1 MSRRYVETTL
11 TCCVCG
17 TRAATAWRRAGDHI
31 HGGPREFHAV
41 QCARCGTVRLDPR
54 PAPEE
59 MGKHYTPH
67 TYARAEDESDSG
79 LAERLDEYNRRMA
92 ERTLAAVSD
101 TAPRRAL
108 DVGCGD
114 GRFLAQ
120 LASRGWEVE
129 GLETDPVAAE
139 LARKRTGGTIHEA
152 PLEEITLPQN
162 AFGLVSI
169 LHVLEHVP
177 EPRETLTAAWNA
189 LAPGGTLLIAVP
201 NVNCLEARV
210 FRSCWYPLDLPRH
223 YWGFAPR
230 TLTRL
235 TEECGFEVQRIRH
248 FPFLFGIQSVR
259 YAFKAL
265 SGKRIGEEEGS
276 AGPRREGGRLRTKA
290 FLSLLTGSERLGHE
304 LPGEVMELL
313 AVKR

>member
-17 TRAATAWRRAGDHI
+17 TQAAVAWRRAGDHI

-54 PAPEE
+54 PTAEE
-59 MGKHYTPH
+59 MNKHYTPL
-67 TYARAEDESDSG
+67 TYARAEDEAQSG
-79 LAERLDEYNRRMA
+79 LADRLDEYNRRMV
-92 ERTLAAVSD
+92 ERTLALVPEPL
-101 TAPRRAL
+101 PRRAL

-120 LASRGWEVE
+120 LAHRGWAVE

-152 PLEEITLPQN
+152 PVETLNLPEG

-177 EPRETLTAAWNA
+177 DPRETLATAWNL
-189 LAPGGTLLIAVP
+189 LAPGGTLLVAVP
-201 NVNCLEARV
+201 NVNCVESRL

-235 TEECGFEVQRIRH
+235 AEECGFAVQRIRH

-259 YAFKAL
+259 YTLKAL
-265 SGKRIGEEEGS
+265 SGKPIGEEEGS
-276 AGPRREGGRLRTKA
+276 AGPRREGGNLRTKA
-290 FLSLLTGSERLGHE
+290 FLSLLSASERLGRE
-304 LPGEVMELL
+304 LPGEVMELV
-313 AVKR
+313 AYKS